1 MFKNYFKIALRNLLR
16 HKGYSVINMAGLA
29 VGMVC
34 CILIGLY
41 IEDELSFD
49 RFHKNVDRLF
59 VITGEHP
66 VPGRTLAT
74 PYSLASTLQA
84 SMPEIEQTARVWE
97 GEALPVI
104 REEMRLRANRRVLLT
119 EPTFFEMF
127 SFPALAGDPAATL
140 KAPDAAVITEAMART
155 FFGEEYPIGKTLT
168 FHRFGNN
175 VHTIRIGAVVK
186 EAPAS
191 SSLQFD
197 LAAPLSLLG
206 EKILQ
211 ENQWGVH
218 IVATYVQAGSP
229 LPAKMFST
237 RITETLQKLLPALAL
252 EGFTYSA
259 LGLSALHLSGL
270 NAEGLQGQPQ
280 YLYLFGTVALFV
292 LVIAAVNYVNLV
304 TAQSM
309 QRAREVGVR
318 KTMGGERSQL
328 VRQFL
333 GESILLSL
341 GALVLAF
348 VLMDLALTMFNR
360 LFDKELTFMGVGY
373 GMALPLLCGFVL
385 LVAIAA
391 GAYPAFVLSRFQ
403 PAEVLRGIGGKV
415 GSSGGRRLRQSLV
428 VFQFT
433 ISAALIIGTTIIY
446 RQLNYVQ
453 HKNLGFSGEQV
464 AVVDLPAS
472 LSATIRETLKQRVL
486 SYSGILRASVATGV
500 PSRFQMGFR
509 RAVAE
514 AAPQAS
520 TNEERIRFMPA
531 AVDCDFIPT
540 LGLSLLAGR
549 NFSDRF
555 QTDISRAYVLNKTAV
570 ERLGWSPQEAIGKTF
585 TLGPPG
591 TPEGEVIGVVDNFH
605 LASLHKE
612 IEPVVLQLH
621 TLPPVGSLPYVLA
634 AKLAPEHIREGM
646 EHIEQQLS
654 LLAPGAS
661 FQYVFLDD
669 VFNQMYRAEERLSR
683 IFTTFAAL
691 AIFIACL
698 GLFGLAAFTAERRTK
713 EIGIRKVLGAS
724 VSGVVTLLSKDFVKL
739 VLIANLIAWPIAW
752 YAMNR
757 WLQDFA
763 YRVNLSWWV
772 FALAGGMA
780 LLIALLTVGTQAIKA
795 ALANPVEA
803 LRYE

>member
-1 MFKNYFKIALRNLLR
+1 MFNIHLKIALRNLLR
-16 HKGYSVINMAGLA
+16 HKGYSFINMAGLA

-41 IEDELSFD
+41 VEDELSFD
-49 RFHKNVDRLF
+49 CFHENVDRLF

-84 SMPEIEQTARVWE
+84 AMPEIEQTTRVWE
-97 GEALPVI
+97 GKALPVI
-104 REEMRLRANRRVLLT
+104 REEVQLRANRRVLLT
-119 EPTFFEMF
+119 EATFFEMF

-140 KAPDAAVITEAMART
+140 NAPDAAVITESMART
-155 FFGEEYPIGKTLT
+155 FFGEEYPIGRTLT

-186 EAPAS
+186 DAPAN

-197 LAAPLSLLG
+197 LVAPLSLLG
-206 EKILQ
+206 EKTLQ

-218 IVATYVQAGSP
+218 IVATYVQARSP
-229 LPAKMFST
+229 LPVKMFSA
-237 RITETLQKLLPALAL
+237 RITETLQKHLPALAL

-259 LGLSALHLSGL
+259 LRLPALHLSGL

-318 KTMGGERSQL
+318 KTMGAERSQL

-360 LFDKELTFMGVGY
+360 LFDKELTFMGIGY

-403 PAEVLRGIGGKV
+403 PTEVLRGTGKV
-415 GSSGGRRLRQSLV
+415 GASGGRRLRQSLV

-446 RQLNYVQ
+446 RQLNYMQ

-464 AVVDLPAS
+464 VVIDLPAS

-520 TNEERIRFMPA
+520 THEERIRFMPA
-531 AVDCDFIPT
+531 AVDYDFIPT

-570 ERLGWSPQEAIGKTF
+570 ERLGWSPKEAIGKTF

-605 LASLHKE
+605 IASLHKE
-612 IEPVVLQLH
+612 IEPVVLQFH

-646 EHIEQQLS
+646 EHIEQQFS

-724 VSGVVTLLSKDFVKL
+724 VSRIVTLLSKDFAKL
-739 VLIANLIAWPIAW
+739 VLLANLIAWPIAW

-763 YRVNLSWWV
+763 YRVHLSWWV
-772 FALAGGMA
+772 FALAGGLA
-780 LLIALLTVGTQAIKA
+780 LLIALLTVSTQAIRA